1 MVILLKVK
9 LKKTNF
15 IIGKKASIYVDKI
28 RYYNI
33 SILLIRILMLE
44 FFPIVFIICMFE
56 YLLSGL
62 TNPKIPAKRTLSHKV
77 LFYFFE
83 KELVSMNPRQQKFVD
98 EYCVDLNATQAA
110 IRAGYNQKT
119 ASVIGNE
126 NLRKPYIKQAI
137 EERLQKNVQKNDI
150 TVELVLGGIKEIA
163 FKQNAKETDRL
174 RALELLGKYL
184 KMFTDKIE
192 TKVETNEPIKVVLDD
207 KMKDWSK

>member
-1 MVILLKVK
+1 
-9 LKKTNF
+9 
-15 IIGKKASIYVDKI
+15 
-28 RYYNI
+28 
-33 SILLIRILMLE
+33 
-44 FFPIVFIICMFE
+44 
-56 YLLSGL
+56 
-62 TNPKIPAKRTLSHKV
+62 
-77 LFYFFE
+77 
-83 KELVSMNPRQQKFVD
+83 MNPRQQKFVD